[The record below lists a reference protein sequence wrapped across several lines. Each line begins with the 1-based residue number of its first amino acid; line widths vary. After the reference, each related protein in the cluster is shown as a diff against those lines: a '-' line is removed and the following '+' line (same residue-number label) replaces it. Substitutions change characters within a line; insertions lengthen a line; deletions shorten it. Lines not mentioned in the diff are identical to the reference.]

1 MPHCVREATHHGHHI
16 FAFDKAHFQVNLT
29 EFCLTV
35 GARILVAQALAD
47 LDVAIESSHHQDLL
61 EELRALWQGVPHAL
75 VESRWDDKVARAFR
89 RALDEK
95 RGLYFSKS
103 VGREVVARQ
112 LRDLAARAQDVL
124 HAWAAQVD
132 VSVLEAD
139 FLVDLLGIVII
150 GQDGRVLCLVEDL
163 KFFGSE
169 FHLASGEFVIWLTGT
184 ETKNAA
190 HADHVFAAERLGLL
204 HEFGAGMFE
213 IEDHLAEA
221 VSIPNVHEQES
232 ATLVA
237 IGVHPSVE
245 GDCLTGIGKAWLS
258 AGVRAL
264 EHGGGVQGEGS
275 RIVLRRAARRPLA
288 YRGSRAHCGCSHS
301 QHTCM
306 RNLEPAPLAA
316 LAGEDRAAL
325 SGRPRKAIASQ

>member
-35 GARILVAQALAD
+35 GARILVAQAFAD

-75 VESRWDDKVARAFR
+75 VESRWNDKVARAFR

-139 FLVDLLGIVII
+139 FLVDLLRIVII

-163 KFFGSE
+163 KFFCGE
-169 FHLASGEFVIWLTGT
+169 FHLASSELVIGFAGPLP
-184 ETKNAA
+184 KRPA
-190 HADHVFAAERLGLL
+190 HADHILTAEGSGLL
-204 HEFGAGMFE
+204 HEVRVAMFE

-221 VSIPNVHEQES
+221 VPIPNVNEQES

-237 IGVHPSVE
+237 IGVHPSVK

-264 EHGGGVQGEGS
+264 EHGGGFRVKGQG
-275 RIVLRRAARRPLA
+275 
-288 YRGSRAHCGCSHS
+288 
-301 QHTCM
+301 
-306 RNLEPAPLAA
+306 
-316 LAGEDRAAL
+316 
-325 SGRPRKAIASQ
+325 